1 MADISIIVPVYNV
14 EKYIRRCI
22 DSLISQTFKSI
33 EILLI
38 DDGSTDNS
46 GAICD
51 EYALIDGR
59 IKVVHKRN
67 GGVSSARNVGLDN
80 AAGTYIMFCDPDDY
94 VEPTWCERMYDVMAG
109 TEGDVFFCACGF
121 KRVEANSG
129 KVINIANPVYSNQT
143 VCVPL
148 RDALLF
154 IFEHGLFRSVWSSI
168 FRTEKIQDIDL
179 HFDEN
184 LSRNEDTLF
193 ILQYLQA
200 VDGKVGF
207 AHEPLYN
214 YSTGIATSLT
224 HKAHANFW
232 EIELNWL
239 NELKKLMCQNG
250 IPYSAYQDKYR
261 DHIIYSSLVSIN
273 VSIASHAPKSEIFR
287 RGNAIV
293 HSPECKDAFR
303 YGRFRNVHPLYRAIL
318 QTRCFALIWVFN
330 QIVALKRHIAQ

>member
-148 RDALLF
+148 CDALLF

-239 NELKKLMCQNG
+239 NELKKLMCQND

-261 DHIIYSSLVSIN
+261 DYIIYSSLVSIN